1 MYPYEY
7 MNSFEKVSAGKLL
20 DKCNFLSSPK
30 DECISE
36 KYYQTAINV
45 CNVFKMHTMSDYHD
59 II

>member
-1 MYPYEY
+1 